1 MSLKGKTALVTGGAR
16 GIGKAIALKLA
27 RQGANIAI
35 LDMMAAPETVKEVE
49 ALGVKAIS
57 VEANVTK
64 LDTVEQAVE
73 QVIAAFGSL
82 DIVVNN
88 AGVTRDNLFLRMKP
102 EEWDMVL
109 SINLTGA
116 FNVCKAIN
124 KQMFKQRAGKVVNIA
139 SVVGQMGNI
148 GQANYAASKAGLI
161 GLTKTLAREFAA
173 RNIQVN
179 AVAPGFI
186 DTEMTAKLPEDVR
199 QNFIRNIPAGNFG
212 SPENVADAVAF
223 LCSADADYVTGQ
235 VINVDGGMVMS

>member
-16 GIGKAIALKLA
+16 GIGKAIVLKLA
-27 RQGANIAI
+27 RRGANVAI
-35 LDMMAAPETVKEVE
+35 LDMALAPDTVKEVE

-57 VEANVTK
+57 LEANVTK
-64 LDTVEQAVE
+64 LDSVDKAVE
-73 QVIAAFGSL
+73 QVIATFGSL
-82 DIVVNN
+82 DMVVNN
-88 AGVTRDNLFLRMKP
+88 AGITKDNLFLRMKP
-102 EEWDMVL
+102 EEWDMVI
-109 SINLTGA
+109 SVNLTGA
-116 FNVCKAIN
+116 FNVCKAVN
-124 KQMFKQRAGKVVNIA
+124 KQMFKQRAGKIVNIA
-139 SVVGQMGNI
+139 SVVGQMGNA

-186 DTEMTAKLPEDVR
+186 NTEMTEKLPEDVK
-199 QNFIRNIPAGNFG
+199 QHFINNIPAGCFG
-212 SPENVADAVAF
+212 SADNVADAVAF